1 MTPFRKKLP
10 AIAATTVLAGGA
22 AAALAACSSPSPGQT
37 TGLTAPCAVVV
48 DGSLSGKE
56 FDAAR
61 SINDYVPIFLSKDN
75 CKEVVFVPLDQSSR
89 GSKCR
94 EKAVDISPALGPD
107 VDQDQVVQAER
118 GVALKRAKAEL
129 TCAQKHEPAQGGS
142 DVLGALT
149 RAMQQRPTGT
159 GITGTYHVLVV
170 SDLIEYT
177 TDPSLHPPF
186 LDLSS
191 TPQISSADGRT
202 QLIGQLTRLGQVPN
216 MAGVA
221 VQVTDFG
228 SGISSE
234 QQSTYFMDFWTAL
247 FASAAAGNPQV
258 SFKPPTS

>member
-10 AIAATTVLAGGA
+10 AIAAATVLAGGA
-22 AAALAACSSPSPGQT
+22 AAALAGCSSPSP
-37 TGLTAPCAVVV
+37 GLTAPCAVVV
-48 DGSLSGKE
+48 DGSLSGKT

-61 SINDYVPIFLSKDN
+61 SINDYVPIFLSKDR

-89 GSKCR
+89 GSTCR
-94 EKAVDISPALGPD
+94 QKAVDISPDLGPD

-118 GVALKRAKAEL
+118 GLALKRANAEL

-142 DVLGALT
+142 DVFGALT

-177 TDPSLHPPF
+177 TDPSLRPPF

-191 TPQISSADGRT
+191 TPQISSADGRN

-216 MAGVA
+216 MTGVS

-228 SGISSE
+228 SGITSG
-234 QQSTYFMDFWTAL
+234 QRSTYFMSFWTAL